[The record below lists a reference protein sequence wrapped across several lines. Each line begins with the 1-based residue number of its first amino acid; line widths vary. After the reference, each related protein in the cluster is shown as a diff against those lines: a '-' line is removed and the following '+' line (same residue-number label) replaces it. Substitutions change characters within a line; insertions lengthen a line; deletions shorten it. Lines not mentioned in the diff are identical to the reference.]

1 MPPRRAFQ
9 IGHEQAVILPRI
21 AADERAG
28 SVITEGEIEAA
39 GGAARNG
46 LASRSASAANRF
58 NFQYAYLPET
68 EEPVWEGRLLT
79 NVGYYHD

>member
-28 SVITEGEIEAA
+28 SVITEAVGLDPFFPQGFSDILARGLIETKLHVHSFTAKGETH
-39 GGAARNG
+39 
-46 LASRSASAANRF
+46 
-58 NFQYAYLPET
+58 P
-68 EEPVWEGRLLT
+68 
-79 NVGYYHD
+79 